1 MCEEGKKTYLL
12 AHEVTQ
18 SVSLRIRM
26 RSLNVLFPAEMKEM
40 QKKKREKRCGVKRK
54 NVTKDYHDATFASVS
69 L

>member
-26 RSLNVLFPAEMKEM
+26 RSLNVLFSAEMKEM
-40 QKKKREKRCGVKRK
+40 QRKREKRCGVKRK

>member
-26 RSLNVLFPAEMKEM
+26 RSLNVLFSAEMKEM
-40 QKKKREKRCGVKRK
+40 QIKREKRCGVKRK